1 MYQRDQVFWLY
12 YKLNETVFLVDAS
25 NIEIR
30 ALKGTAMKLTHTI
43 LALFVAV
50 LALPMAAVGQD
61 EEAIDNIVVA
71 SQKSTTALRRDLIRA
86 EDDFYSLYNK
96 LNDDN
101 EYDVRCRYEAPTG
114 VRKKIHVCRPVFFS
128 KARDREDRTRRIN
141 PKTDA
146 VIADKMVKLQE
157 KLDTLIATNPEL
169 QEAMAR
175 YNTARARLVARR
187 EETASN

>member
-1 MYQRDQVFWLY
+1 
-12 YKLNETVFLVDAS
+12 
-25 NIEIR
+25 
-30 ALKGTAMKLTHTI
+30 MKLTHTI

-71 SQKSTTALRRDLIRA
+71 SQKSTTALRRDLFRA

>member
-1 MYQRDQVFWLY
+1 
-12 YKLNETVFLVDAS
+12 
-25 NIEIR
+25 
-30 ALKGTAMKLTHTI
+30 MKLTHTI

-71 SQKSTTALRRDLIRA
+71 SQKSTTALRRDLFRA

-101 EYDVRCRYEAPTG
+101 EYDVRCFKEAPTG
-114 VRKKIHVCRPVFFS
+114 VRKKQHVCRPVFFS
-128 KARDREDRTRRIN
+128 KARNRDNLNRPMN
-141 PKTDA
+141 PDTDP

-157 KLDTLIATNPEL
+157 KLETLIATNPEL
-169 QEAMAR
+169 QVAMAR
-175 YNTARARLVARR
+175 YDTARARLMARR

>member
-1 MYQRDQVFWLY
+1 
-12 YKLNETVFLVDAS
+12 
-25 NIEIR
+25 
-30 ALKGTAMKLTHTI
+30 MKLTHTI

-61 EEAIDNIVVA
+61 EEVIEDIVVA

-101 EYDVRCRYEAPTG
+101 EYDVRCFYEAPTG
-114 VRKKIHVCRPVFFS
+114 VRKKYHVCRPVFFS
-128 KARDREDRTRRIN
+128 KARNRENLNRKISPD
-141 PKTDA
+141 TDP

-157 KLDTLIATNPEL
+157 KLDTLIATKPEL
-169 QEAMAR
+169 QVAMAR
-175 YNTARARLVARR
+175 YNTARAQLMALH
-187 EETASN
+187 EEKASN